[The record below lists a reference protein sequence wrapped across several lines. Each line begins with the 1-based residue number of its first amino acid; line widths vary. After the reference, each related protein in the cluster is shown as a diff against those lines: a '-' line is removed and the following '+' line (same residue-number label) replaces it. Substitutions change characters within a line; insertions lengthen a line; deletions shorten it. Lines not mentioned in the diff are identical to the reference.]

1 MGNIGHCL
9 EEIRMLKRK
18 QPSQQIRSKLDTGD
32 DVSVLVWGTPSEG
45 SKEEVA
51 ELFGPSSNLSFTE
64 YREQPILFSGKLAGI
79 KERERKKYDS
89 PRFLTQARVDA

>member
-1 MGNIGHCL
+1 
-9 EEIRMLKRK
+9 MLKRK
-18 QPSQQIRSKLDTGD
+18 QPSQQIRSKLDTD
-32 DVSVLVWGTPSEG
+32 DVSVLVWGTPPEG

-79 KERERKKYDS
+79 KER
-89 PRFLTQARVDA
+89 